1 MEMRRDAGE
10 QRGTDCPGEQARL
23 RADFEAQGSHRW
35 AMGTR
40 KGRRRHLE
48 NQAKV
53 LGPEDLKECASYE

>member
-1 MEMRRDAGE
+1 MEMGRDAEE
-10 QRGTDCPGEQARL
+10 QGGTSL

-40 KGRRRHLE
+40 KRRRRHLE

-53 LGPEDLKECASYE
+53 L